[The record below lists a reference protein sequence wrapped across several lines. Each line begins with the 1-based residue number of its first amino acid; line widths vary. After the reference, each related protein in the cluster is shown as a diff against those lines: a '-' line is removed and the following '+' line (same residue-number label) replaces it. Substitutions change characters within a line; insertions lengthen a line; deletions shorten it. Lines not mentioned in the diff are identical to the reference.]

1 MSNSSGIVRA
11 AGEGVGN
18 FLAGIPPA
26 LIDFVSGIAAGAGLH
41 GVLDWAAMILGLG
54 LLLSTVRGLRRK
66 RIVGPMIGGTI
77 GVALMGWAIARA
89 LRAIGPGVGGTG
101 GLKSACA
108 TKSLPLSR
116 PNQS

>member
-18 FLAGIPPA
+18 FLAGIPSA
-26 LIDFVSGIAAGAGLH
+26 LIDFFSGIAAGAGLH

-54 LLLSTVRGLRRK
+54 LLLSAVRGLRRK

-77 GVALMGWAIARA
+77 GVTLMGWAIA
-89 LRAIGPGVGGTG
+89 
-101 GLKSACA
+101 
-108 TKSLPLSR
+108 
-116 PNQS
+116 